1 MGELAEQGRR
11 RKRGVRSARAG
22 AGGGGALTSTKQT
35 NYLWS
40 VEHLQDLSKICARKW
55 AHSRAWGVHLRGA
68 VTRDA
73 RARGRAGCG
82 AEHRQSSAHS
92 AHRWAVA
99 RPAKSSTAE
108 IRAHPDFRVKNIEK
122 YVSLRST

>member
-99 RPAKSSTAE
+99 RALQKAQLPRFALIPIFASK
-108 IRAHPDFRVKNIEK
+108 I
-122 YVSLRST
+122 

>member
-1 MGELAEQGRR
+1 M
-11 RKRGVRSARAG
+11 KRGVQIARAG

-122 YVSLRST
+122 YVSLRSK